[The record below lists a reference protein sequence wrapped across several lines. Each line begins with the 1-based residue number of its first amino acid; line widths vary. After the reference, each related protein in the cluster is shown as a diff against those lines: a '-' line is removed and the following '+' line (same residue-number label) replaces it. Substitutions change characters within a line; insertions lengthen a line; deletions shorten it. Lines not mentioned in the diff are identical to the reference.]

1 MWPKSQET
9 ADSVTFTQE
18 ILNAKLLFL
27 CSIFSQR
34 KYGDFAGF
42 SQFSKNLFTFTN
54 EILYRKLHFLYSL
67 LVKLGVN
74 VRKFRTKK
82 NYSNFY
88 YTLRKNKFCIQNGKK
103 RHRDLFYTVHFFH
116 PFSKVSICYNKTGK
130 KNPKRI
136 HIFFRFTH
144 FIPLVS
150 FYTTWKH

>member
-42 SQFSKNLFTFTN
+42 CQFSKNLFTFTN

-88 YTLRKNKFCIQNGKK
+88 YALRKNKFCIQNGKK
-103 RHRDLFYTVHFFH
+103 RYRDLLYTVYFFP
-116 PFSKVSICYNKTGK
+116 PFSKVSNVIIKQVK
-130 KNPKRI
+130 KIPRGF
-136 HIFFRFTH
+136 IF
-144 FIPLVS
+144 LS
-150 FYTTWKH
+150 D

>member
-1 MWPKSQET
+1 MKFSSKESSKCDQSRRKLQIWSHLLKKS
-9 ADSVTFTQE
+9 
-18 ILNAKLLFL
+18 LMPKLLFL

-88 YTLRKNKFCIQNGKK
+88 YALRKNKFCIQNGKK
-103 RHRDLFYTVHFFH
+103 RYRDLLYTVYFFP
-116 PFSKVSICYNKTGK
+116 PFSKV
-130 KNPKRI
+130 
-136 HIFFRFTH
+136 
-144 FIPLVS
+144 
-150 FYTTWKH
+150 